1 MTNLCLD
8 ITSFKQI
15 RQPKLSDLELV
26 ALNLTARYMSFNSE
40 LQLFRVIKGTCL
52 DNKIDRSVYNR
63 RRRKL
68 FDCTEKIR
76 WQLTQKFSCP
86 GNLFIIDLTP
96 VEICKTSCAN
106 RSSICAADKI
116 RPEFGYCATT
126 KTHYFGFKLHAVCDK
141 NAAIHSFDFM
151 PANVHDVNYLKM

>member
-1 MTNLCLD
+1 MNNLIQNYELILKKLTNLCLD

-26 ALNLTARYMSFNSE
+26 VLNLTAEYMSLNSG

-52 DNKIDRSVYNR
+52 DNKTDRSVYNR

-76 WQLTQKFSCP
+76 RQPSPKFSCP
-86 GNLFIIDLTP
+86 SNLFII
-96 VEICKTSCAN
+96 
-106 RSSICAADKI
+106 
-116 RPEFGYCATT
+116 
-126 KTHYFGFKLHAVCDK
+126 
-141 NAAIHSFDFM
+141 
-151 PANVHDVNYLKM
+151 